1 MISVKEFVMNP
12 TLQEILSDLHAAER
26 ELQGYERKYGLRSE
40 LFFEYF
46 KAGLIED
53 EGNFDFQVWAGLEE
67 AKVDLERRY
76 KEMIFVQKPFRESIK
91 TLLAHGVVA
100 D

>member
-1 MISVKEFVMNP
+1 MNP

-26 ELQGYERKYGLRSE
+26 ESQSYESRYGLRSE
-40 LFFEYF
+40 IFLEYF

-53 EGNFDFQVWAGLEE
+53 EGNFDFQIWAGLEE
-67 AKVDLERRY
+67 TKADLERRY